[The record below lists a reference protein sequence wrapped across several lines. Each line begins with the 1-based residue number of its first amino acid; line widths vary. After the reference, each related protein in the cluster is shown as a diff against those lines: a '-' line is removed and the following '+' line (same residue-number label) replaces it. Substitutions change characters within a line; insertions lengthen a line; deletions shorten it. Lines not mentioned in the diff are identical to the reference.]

1 MMNLLSQLWRRLL
14 SLLRRGRYEREME
27 EEMRFHLEMQVEQ
40 NLTSGMA
47 PEEAQYAARRQFGN
61 QTWLK
66 EVSREM
72 WSLNSIET
80 LIQDLRYGARML
92 LKNPGFTLIAVLTL
106 ALGIGANT
114 AIFSVINAILLKPLR
129 YPQSDLLVQIWQTNP
144 RANRWGEWISYP
156 AFVDYRMRNRVFEDT
171 ATYRPWLWNMTGG
184 DRPEALLGARVT
196 SNLFSVL
203 GVQPMLG
210 RSFLPEEDQPGRSQV
225 VILSHGLWLRRFGS
239 DPGVVGKVIVMDG
252 QNYTV
257 VGVMPPGF
265 DLPYNVPASTFA
277 SDIWTPPGDDQER
290 EDRGSPN
297 YRVLARLKPGVSIRQ
312 AQADLE
318 TVARGIGEQHPEN
331 REMSAMVV
339 GLQQNLVKESRPT
352 LLLLLGAVGLVL
364 LIACANVANLQLTRA
379 TARQKEAAIRFALGA
394 GRLRLIRQLLT
405 ESLLLALL
413 GGVAGLLLAVWGVGL
428 LVKLGPDLPSLQEV
442 SIAPR
447 VVGFALVLS
456 LATGVIFG
464 MAPAFQGSRINLNE
478 TLKESGA
485 RAQAGTGRGRTR
497 SLLVIAQMALALTL
511 LVSAGLLIQSFIRLQ
526 KVDPGFNPRGV
537 LMAYLMLPSAKY
549 AEPGRQA
556 AFLKEAIGQIEASPG
571 VESAGG
577 ASAVPLSGWNDAGY
591 FSVEGRPWPGPG
603 EPVIDA
609 EQPKITPEYF
619 RAMGI
624 PVLKGRAF
632 TWADNENSPDVAIV
646 SEDLVRRYWPD
657 EDPIG
662 KRLSINNRNGQP
674 VWRQVVGVVKDVKHD
689 ALTSP
694 IRPAIYV
701 PVSQLSS
708 TSAILAV
715 RARTDPAGLVAA
727 IRRAVTAA
735 DNEQPVLKLTT
746 IERSISDSASQR
758 RFQTQA
764 LTVFAAVALT
774 LAAIGIYGVMAYT
787 VSRRT
792 HEIGIRVAL
801 GAPRRDILRMIVIQ
815 GMRLTLIG
823 VVIGLA
829 GALALA
835 RLMKGLLFG
844 VSATDPLTYALI
856 ALLLTIVALLA
867 CWIPARRATKV
878 DPMTA
883 LRVE

>member
-1 MMNLLSQLWRRLL
+1 
-14 SLLRRGRYEREME
+14 
-27 EEMRFHLEMQVEQ
+27 
-40 NLTSGMA
+40 
-47 PEEAQYAARRQFGN
+47 
-61 QTWLK
+61 
-66 EVSREM
+66 
-72 WSLNSIET
+72 
-80 LIQDLRYGARML
+80 
-92 LKNPGFTLIAVLTL
+92 
-106 ALGIGANT
+106 
-114 AIFSVINAILLKPLR
+114 
-129 YPQSDLLVQIWQTNP
+129 
-144 RANRWGEWISYP
+144 
-156 AFVDYRMRNRVFEDT
+156 
-171 ATYRPWLWNMTGG
+171 
-184 DRPEALLGARVT
+184 
-196 SNLFSVL
+196 
-203 GVQPMLG
+203 
-210 RSFLPEEDQPGRSQV
+210 
-225 VILSHGLWLRRFGS
+225 
-239 DPGVVGKVIVMDG
+239 
-252 QNYTV
+252 
-257 VGVMPPGF
+257 
-265 DLPYNVPASTFA
+265 
-277 SDIWTPPGDDQER
+277 
-290 EDRGSPN
+290 
-297 YRVLARLKPGVSIRQ
+297 
-312 AQADLE
+312 
-318 TVARGIGEQHPEN
+318 
-331 REMSAMVV
+331 
-339 GLQQNLVKESRPT
+339 
-352 LLLLLGAVGLVL
+352 
-364 LIACANVANLQLTRA
+364 
-379 TARQKEAAIRFALGA
+379 
-394 GRLRLIRQLLT
+394 
-405 ESLLLALL
+405 
-413 GGVAGLLLAVWGVGL
+413 
-428 LVKLGPDLPSLQEV
+428 
-442 SIAPR
+442 
-447 VVGFALVLS
+447 
-456 LATGVIFG
+456 
-464 MAPAFQGSRINLNE
+464 
-478 TLKESGA
+478 
-485 RAQAGTGRGRTR
+485 
-497 SLLVIAQMALALTL
+497 MALALTL

-591 FSVEGRPWPGPG
+591 FSVEGRPGPGPR

-715 RARTDPAGLVAA
+715 RARTDPTGLGAA

-735 DNEQPVLKLTT
+735 DSEQPVLKLTT
-746 IERSISDSASQR
+746 IERSVSDSASQR

-764 LTVFAAVALT
+764 LTAFAAVAMM

-815 GMRLTLIG
+815 GMRLALIG

-835 RLMKGLLFG
+835 RLIKGVLFG